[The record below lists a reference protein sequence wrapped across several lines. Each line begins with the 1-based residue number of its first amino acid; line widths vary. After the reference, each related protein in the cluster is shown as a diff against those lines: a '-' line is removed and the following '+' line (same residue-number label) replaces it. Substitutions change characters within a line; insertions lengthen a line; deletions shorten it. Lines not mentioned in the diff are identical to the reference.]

1 MLGTFYLIKG
11 AYFYNKLVLMSLKVC
26 IEISE
31 GGFYTTKSV
40 FSTLIMS
47 ILDSL

>member
-1 MLGTFYLIKG
+1 MLEAFYLIKWT
-11 AYFYNKLVLMSLKVC
+11 YFYNKLVLMSLKVC
-26 IEISE
+26 VEISG